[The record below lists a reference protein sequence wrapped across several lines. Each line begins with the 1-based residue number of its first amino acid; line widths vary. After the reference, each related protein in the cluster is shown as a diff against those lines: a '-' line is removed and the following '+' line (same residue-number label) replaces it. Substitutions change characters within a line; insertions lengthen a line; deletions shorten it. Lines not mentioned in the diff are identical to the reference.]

1 MAVAGKGN
9 QFPQRAFFY
18 LLLILFLGLMLF
30 PLYWMFVTSVKPNI
44 EIYKVPPEVFPLD
57 IFPGHYQDV
66 LSSIHFL
73 RYLWNNFFVSA
84 MTTALGLLS
93 ATLAGYAFS
102 RYPSRFTT
110 IVSFG
115 LLSTQMFPVIGI
127 VIALYALYLSLG
139 LLNTHAGLVFAL
151 VASVVPF
158 ATWMLKGFFDEM
170 PKSIEESAVVDG
182 AGRFTVLWRIA
193 VPLAK
198 PGLLAAGLY
207 SFMLAWDDFL
217 FALTLIRSDGL
228 RTLSVGIS
236 LRYLGEVAYDWGQVT
251 TVSVFGTV
259 PMFILFFIF
268 QRYLVE
274 GLTAGAVKG

>member
-9 QFPQRAFFY
+9 MIPQRTFFY
-18 LLLILFLGLMLF
+18 LMLLLFLGVMLF
-30 PLYWMFVTSVKPNI
+30 PIYWMFVTSVKPNI
-44 EIYKVPPEVFPLD
+44 EIYRVPPQVIPAS
-57 IFPGHYQDV
+57 IFPGHYEDV

-73 RYLWNNFFVSA
+73 QYLWNNFFVSA
-84 MTTALGLLS
+84 TTTVLGLIS

-102 RYPSRFTT
+102 RYPSKLTV
-110 IVSFG
+110 IISFG

-127 VIALYALYLSLG
+127 VIALYALYLSMG
-139 LLNTHAGLVFAL
+139 LLNTHSGLVFAL

-158 ATWMLKGFFDEM
+158 STWMLKGFFDEM
-170 PKSIEESAVVDG
+170 PKSIEESAYVDG
-182 AGRFTVLWRIA
+182 ASRLTVLWRIA

-207 SFMLAWDDFL
+207 AFMLAWDDFL
-217 FALTLIRSDGL
+217 FALTLIRTDGL

-236 LRYLGEVAYDWGQVT
+236 LRYLGEVSYDWGQVT

>member
-1 MAVAGKGN
+1 MTSVAV
-9 QFPQRAFFY
+9 QRSTFY
-18 LLLILFLGLMLF
+18 VVLVLFLGLMLF
-30 PLYWMFVTSVKPNI
+30 PLYWMLVTSFKPNM
-44 EIYKVPPEVFPLD
+44 EIYRVPPDFIPTY
-57 IFPGHYQDV
+57 FFTGHYEEV
-66 LSSIHFL
+66 LASAHFL

-84 MTTALGLLS
+84 ITTLVALLS
-93 ATLAGYAFS
+93 ATFAGYSFS
-102 RYPSRFTT
+102 RYRSRITT
-110 IVSFG
+110 VVSFG

-127 VIALYALYLSLG
+127 VIALYSLYLSIG
-139 LLNTHAGLVFAL
+139 LLDTHTGLILVL
-151 VASVVPF
+151 VATTVPF
-158 ATWMLKGFFDEM
+158 STWMLKGFFDEM
-170 PKSIEESAVVDG
+170 PKSIEESAHVDG
-182 AGRFTVLWRIA
+182 AGRFTVLFRIA

-217 FALTLIRSDGL
+217 FALTLIRTDAL

-236 LRYLGEVAYDWGQVT
+236 MRYLGEVSYDWGQVT
-251 TVSVFGTV
+251 TVSVFGTI

>member
-1 MAVAGKGN
+1 MARTGKGSAIV
-9 QFPQRAFFY
+9 QRTSFY
-18 LLLILFLGLMLF
+18 IVLLLFLGLMLF
-30 PLYWMFVTSVKPNI
+30 PLYWMFVTSLKPNI
-44 EIYKVPPEVFPLD
+44 EIYKVPPKLFPVG
-57 IFPGHYQDV
+57 FFTGHYADV

-84 MTTALGLLS
+84 MTTTIGLFS
-93 ATLAGYAFS
+93 ATLAGYSFS
-102 RYPSRFTT
+102 RYPNRVTT
-110 IVSFG
+110 VVSFG

-127 VIALYALYLSLG
+127 VIALYTLYLSVSLLDTHTG
-139 LLNTHAGLVFAL
+139 LIFAL
-151 VASVVPF
+151 VATTVPF

-170 PKSIEESAVVDG
+170 PKSIEESAHVDG
-182 AGRFTVLWRIA
+182 AGRFTVLFRIA

-217 FALTLIRSDGL
+217 FALTLIRTDAL

-236 LRYLGEVAYDWGQVT
+236 LRYLGEVSYDWGQVT
-251 TVSVFGTV
+251 TVSVFGTI

-268 QRYLVE
+268 QKYLVE